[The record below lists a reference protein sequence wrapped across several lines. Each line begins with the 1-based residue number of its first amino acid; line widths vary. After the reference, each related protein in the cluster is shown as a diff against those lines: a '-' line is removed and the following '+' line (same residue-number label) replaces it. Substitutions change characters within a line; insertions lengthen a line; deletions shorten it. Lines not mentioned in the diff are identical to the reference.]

1 MFNKKN
7 KNEIQDERLI
17 RGVDNCV
24 YSIKQLDEQ
33 IENAKKEL
41 EDMNI
46 WKIFD
51 GSRALA
57 KRIDYAKREIR
68 DYEKEK
74 KSIYKFLTSKS
85 YLFDV
90 SIVDLLDK
98 IEGQLRKQYPD
109 VDISECISIKKTASK
124 RVEDTEDRE
133 QDLYENKFVFGYVL
147 PEKEFLLP
155 EISVIS
161 PNKNLSPVCACLDKD
176 TNVNI
181 LSLGILTDKNGVFGS
196 KEWQEVFMG
205 IVRDN
210 LAESSMNIED
220 DNKKPNGMGDNGR

>member
-7 KNEIQDERLI
+7 KNEIQCQRLI
-17 RGVDNCV
+17 SGVDNCI

-33 IENAKKEL
+33 IEKTKKEL
-41 EDMNI
+41 TDMDL

-51 GSRALA
+51 ESKALA
-57 KRIDYAKREIR
+57 KRIDYAKREIK

-74 KSIYKFLTSKS
+74 KSIYKFLASKS

-98 IEGQLRKQYPD
+98 IEDQLQKQYPD
-109 VDISECISIKKTASK
+109 IDVSECIAIKKTGSK
-124 RVEDTEDRE
+124 RVEDTEDKGH
-133 QDLYENKFVFGYVL
+133 DLYENKFVFGYVL

-161 PNKNLSPVCACLDKD
+161 SNKNLSPVCAYLDKD
-176 TNVNI
+176 TSVNI

-196 KEWQEVFMG
+196 KEWQKVFME
-205 IVRDN
+205 IVIDN
-210 LAESSMNIED
+210 LAERAKEIED
-220 DNKKPNGMGDNGR
+220 NNKKHDCMGDNGR

>member
-7 KNEIQDERLI
+7 KNEIQCQRLI
-17 RGVDNCV
+17 KGVDNCI

-33 IENAKKEL
+33 IENTKKEL
-41 EDMNI
+41 TDMDL

-51 GSRALA
+51 ESKALA
-57 KRIDYAKREIR
+57 KRIDYAKREIKE
-68 DYEKEK
+68 YEKEK
-74 KSIYKFLTSKS
+74 KSIYKFLASKS

-98 IEGQLRKQYPD
+98 IEDQLQKQYPD
-109 VDISECISIKKTASK
+109 IDVSECIAIKKTCSK
-124 RVEDTEDRE
+124 RVEDTEDKG

-161 PNKNLSPVCACLDKD
+161 SNKNLSPVCAYLDKD

-196 KEWQEVFMG
+196 KEWQKVFMG
-205 IVRDN
+205 IVIDN
-210 LAESSMNIED
+210 LAERAKEIED
-220 DNKKPNGMGDNGR
+220 NNKKHDCMGDNGR